1 MAAHGICNPT
11 IMYVK
16 VENRKD
22 YKTLLNKGV
31 GLKGKSGNPNETL
44 LIQKGEIFDAMLKKD
59 DIKSLLLQGKT
70 PDEIKEI
77 LGGNK

>member
-1 MAAHGICNPT
+1 
-11 IMYVK
+11 
-16 VENRKD
+16 
-22 YKTLLNKGV
+22 
-31 GLKGKSGNPNETL
+31 
-44 LIQKGEIFDAMLKKD
+44 MLKKD